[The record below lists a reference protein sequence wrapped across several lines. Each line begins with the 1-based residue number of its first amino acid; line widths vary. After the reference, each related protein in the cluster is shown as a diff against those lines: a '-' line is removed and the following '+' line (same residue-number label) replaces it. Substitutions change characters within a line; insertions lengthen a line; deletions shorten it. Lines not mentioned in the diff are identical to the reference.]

1 MKNILMAATLLAA
14 SQAFTASEA
23 NAAQCADRGYVVSQ
37 LESRFGETL
46 LGVTGPRRQAV
57 LEVYGSRQ
65 TETWTVMVSFQKGLS
80 CIVASGNGFSN
91 MAAAYRPTIVLA
103 GR

>member
-23 NAAQCADRGYVVSQ
+23 NAAQCADRGY
-37 LESRFGETL
+37 
-46 LGVTGPRRQAV
+46 
-57 LEVYGSRQ
+57 VYGSRQ